1 MCLAVPGKIISID
14 NTDPELKMA
23 KVDFSGMIA
32 DICIQ
37 WLPEQV
43 EVGDYIL
50 AHVGMALNKVDEEE
64 ARLTLEAL
72 KQLGE
77 VVEGDKHPGETG
89 VPD

>member
-14 NTDPELKMA
+14 STDSELKMA

-37 WLPEQV
+37 WLPEEV
-43 EVGDYIL
+43 HVGDYVL
-50 AHVGMALNKVDEEE
+50 AHVGMALNKIDEEE

-72 KQLGE
+72 RQMGE
-77 VVEGDKHPGETG
+77 LAEEDTRFDEA
-89 VPD
+89 